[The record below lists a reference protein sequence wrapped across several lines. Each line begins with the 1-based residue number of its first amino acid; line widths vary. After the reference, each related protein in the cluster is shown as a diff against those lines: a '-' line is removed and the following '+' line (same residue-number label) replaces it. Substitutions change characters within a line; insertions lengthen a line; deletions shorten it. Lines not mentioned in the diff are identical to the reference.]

1 MDATPLRREAE
12 IPNGSKIMLPSSMH
26 GDVSRLLDTFIQEK
40 KQVKLRDPVLIG
52 GFPGLGSVGKISV
65 TYLRTQLK
73 ATKLADL
80 YSPYFPH
87 HVVVN
92 SSGRVRLPRAE
103 FFFWRNPSE
112 RGRDL
117 LFLTGDSQAH
127 GFEGQYAVITTVL
140 EYAKRLGVKT
150 VITLGG
156 YRSNY
161 GVNAPKVVAISS
173 NRALLGKLRRAGA
186 ELSPAGN
193 PIVGF
198 AGLALG
204 LARFTQMRAAC
215 LLGET
220 AGYMPDPKS
229 SKALLTVLRRFLG
242 IDVDLASLDE
252 EIERAGTV
260 FERLEAAEKE
270 IAVLTKER
278 ADIEGREITY
288 IS

>member
-1 MDATPLRREAE
+1 VICCFHEYLQ
-12 IPNGSKIMLPSSMH
+12 
-26 GDVSRLLDTFIQEK
+26 GDVSRPLDTFIKEK
-40 KQVKLRDPVLIG
+40 RQAKLRNPVLIG
-52 GFPGLGSVGKISV
+52 GFPGLGYVGKIAV
-65 TYLRTQLK
+65 TYLRKTLK

-87 HVVVN
+87 HVVVS

-103 FFFWRNPSE
+103 FFFWKNPSE

-127 GFEGQYAVITTVL
+127 GFEGQYAVVTTVL
-140 EYAKRLGVKT
+140 EYAKRLGVNT

-161 GVNAPKVVAISS
+161 GVNTPKVVAISS
-173 NRALLGKLRRAGA
+173 NRALLGTLRTAGA

-220 AGYMPDPKS
+220 AGYMPDPKT
-229 SKALLTVLRRFLG
+229 SKALLTVLSQFLC

-252 EIERAGTV
+252 EIKRSGDV
-260 FERLEAAEKE
+260 SERLEAAEKE

-278 ADIEGREITY
+278 ADIEGRKMTY